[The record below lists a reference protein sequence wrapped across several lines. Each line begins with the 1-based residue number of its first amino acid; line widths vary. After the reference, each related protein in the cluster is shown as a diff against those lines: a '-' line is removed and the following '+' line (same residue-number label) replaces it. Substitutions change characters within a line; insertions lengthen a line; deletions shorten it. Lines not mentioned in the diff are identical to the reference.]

1 MPETTILG
9 GVPGDIF
16 VHRNIANV
24 LHPGDI
30 SATAVITYAVKY
42 LKVKHICLCGHTL
55 CGGVN
60 AALGNDRLGLLDT
73 WLLPIRRLRHQ
84 LAKEKGWKELSQEE
98 QARKVVDENVRA
110 GVRVLLENADVIDA
124 IKERGLQVHGTVYNI
139 SKGLVEEIDCGEEGD
154 EEKEVRLGA
163 FGMK

>member
-1 MPETTILG
+1 M
-9 GVPGDIF
+9 
-16 VHRNIANV
+16 
-24 LHPGDI
+24 
-30 SATAVITYAVKY
+30 
-42 LKVKHICLCGHTL
+42 
-55 CGGVN
+55 N